1 MTIGIYALWWAD
13 QDIVYIGQSVRIE
26 RRFKDHSYRAS
37 TNSDSKNLNIV
48 YLTYGEPELVILE
61 KCTISELDNKEI
73 EWISQFDT
81 INTSAGGMG
90 GNFGYNSGKCSASRD
105 DCILVMNLLMNP
117 SLTIKEISDISNV
130 AFRTVES
137 IAYRKRHFWLEEEF
151 PQEYKIATSIK
162 RFSISQERRFNTNV
176 ILISPDGTEYLVNN
190 LSKFAKEHN
199 LNKGHICAVA
209 RGDERSHKNWKRKE
223 ASDA

>member
-1 MTIGIYALWWAD
+1 MTIGIYALWWED
-13 QDIVYIGQSVRIE
+13 QDLVYIGQSVRIE
-26 RRFKDHSYRAS
+26 RRFKDHNYRAN

-48 YLTYGEPELVILE
+48 YSTYGIPELVILE
-61 KCTISELDNKEI
+61 KCIISELDGKEV
-73 EWISQFDT
+73 EWIRQFDT
-81 INTSAGGMG
+81 INTSIGGLG

-105 DCILVMNLLMNP
+105 DCIRVLNLLTNP
-117 SLTIKEISDISNV
+117 SLTTKEISNITNV

-137 IAYRKRHFWLEEEF
+137 IAYKQRHFWLEEEF
-151 PQEYKIATSIK
+151 PKEYKIATETK
-162 RFSISQERRFNTNV
+162 RFSISQERRFKTNV
-176 ILISPDGTEYLVNN
+176 VLISPEGTEYTVTN

-209 RGDERSHKNWKRKE
+209 RGAEHSHKNWKRKE